1 MSDGKP
7 RLIRN
12 GISMAGMGLT
22 TVAAVL
28 FLTVFVADL
37 FGWHTNPYLGILFF
51 LVLPALFVLGLLLIP
66 IGMWWTKRRVSR
78 GLPVRR
84 EWPRLDLNDP
94 VHRRT
99 LTAVL
104 VLTLVNVVI
113 VSLAAY
119 RGTHFMDS
127 PEFCG
132 QVCHEV
138 MEPEYT
144 AYQDGPHSRVACV
157 GCHIGPGA
165 PYLVK
170 SKIDGTRQVV
180 AVLLNSHARPIP
192 APVHTLRPARE
203 VCEQCH
209 WPEKFH
215 GDKVVVKREFASDE
229 TNTETTT
236 TLQVHV
242 GGGSEKLGVA
252 TGIHWHMNVANEVEY
267 IALDPKRESIGYVRV
282 KDRTGAVREYYADGV
297 TQEQLAA
304 GERRRMDCVDCH
316 NRPAHNFAFSAA
328 RAVDAALASGSMPR
342 GLPFARREALAALEA
357 DYPDRG
363 TAEREIA
370 TKLTEFYRSLPG
382 DLLRTRTEEVERAV
396 RATQAAYAKNIFPAM
411 KVTWG
416 SYPSHIGHMDSSGC
430 FRCHDDSHKTREG
443 RAISMDCTL
452 CHTEPVVR

>member
-1 MSDGKP
+1 MSERSP

-12 GISMAGMGLT
+12 GISLAGITVT
-22 TVAAVL
+22 TVSAVL
-28 FLTVFVADL
+28 FLAVFIADL
-37 FGWHTNPYLGILFF
+37 FGLHANPYLGIVFF
-51 LVLPALFVLGLLLIP
+51 LVLPGLFIAGLLLIP
-66 IGMWWTKRRVSR
+66 AGMLWKKRRIAK

-84 EWPRLDLNDP
+84 EWPRVDLNDP
-94 VHRRT
+94 VQRRT
-99 LTAVL
+99 MLAVL
-104 VLTLVNVVI
+104 VLSLVNVVI

-180 AVLLNSHARPIP
+180 AVLMNSHARPIP
-192 APVHTLRPARE
+192 APVHTLRPARD

-229 TNTETTT
+229 SNTETTT

-242 GGGSEKLGVA
+242 GGGSERLGLA
-252 TGIHWHMNVANEVEY
+252 TGIHWHMNVANEVDY
-267 IALDPKRESIGYVRV
+267 IALDPRRESIGYVRV
-282 KDRTGAVREYYADGV
+282 KDRTGAVREYYAEGV
-297 TQEQLAA
+297 TPEQLAA

-328 RAVDAALASGSMPR
+328 RAVDAALASGAMPR
-342 GLPFARREALAALEA
+342 ELPFARREALAALEGP
-357 DYPDRG
+357 YSDRE

-370 TKLTEFYRSLPG
+370 TRLTAFYRSLPG
-382 DLLRTRTEEVERAV
+382 DLARTRAAEVERAV
-396 RATQAAYAKNIFPAM
+396 RATQAAYARNIFPKM
-411 KVTWG
+411 NVTWG
-416 SYPSHIGHMDSSGC
+416 SYPSHIGHMDSTGC
-430 FRCHDDSHKTREG
+430 FRCHDEIHKTRDG

-452 CHTEPVVR
+452 CHTEPVIR